1 MEFFWF
7 FLCTSPGPNNDPR
20 QDQGSWRP
28 HPNER
33 EGDRNEP
40 QRFDLNDPRTRHP
53 HDLSSRGFRRGG
65 AHGRGHDS
73 PSHHGPEMEGPNQRS
88 HPFLNKLSSRGF
100 KSGTQ
105 GMHENRDPRWGGSSN
120 EPPQGRGPEEPPG
133 ECFIFDHGMF
143 ISFTCLVHKFIT
155 IVLSRFAHS
164 LPSKESKT
172 FPFFTKFYDYFQLL
186 TSTLISSHCRPF
198 RTPG

>member
-1 MEFFWF
+1 MECFRFR
-7 FLCTSPGPNNDPR
+7 LCAGSGPNNDPR

-33 EGDRNEP
+33 EGDRNELSP
-40 QRFDLNDPRTRHP
+40 RFDMNDPRNRHP

-65 AHGRGHDS
+65 PRGRGHDS
-73 PSHHGPEMEGPNQRS
+73 PPQHGPEMEGPNQRS

-100 KSGTQ
+100 KGGAQ

-133 ECFIFDHGMF
+133 KECLSLMF
-143 ISFTCLVHKFIT
+143 YSIY
-155 IVLSRFAHS
+155 LS
-164 LPSKESKT
+164 
-172 FPFFTKFYDYFQLL
+172 
-186 TSTLISSHCRPF
+186 STLIYNKSIR
-198 RTPG
+198 